1 MFERDLI
8 LAIWE
13 SLVIFPSFDTFFLIL
28 ELATQF
34 IFKARSKPEN
44 LWKSNNFP
52 ARSWNQNLG
61 IFTRTFFTDI
71 YARKEESLQ
80 NNNWSHS
87 AIMHH

>member
-1 MFERDLI
+1 MNVVFTSDIGLISKKKKKKPSKMFERDLI

-44 LWKSNNFP
+44 L
-52 ARSWNQNLG
+52 
-61 IFTRTFFTDI
+61 
-71 YARKEESLQ
+71 
-80 NNNWSHS
+80 
-87 AIMHH
+87 

>member
-44 LWKSNNFP
+44 LWKSN
-52 ARSWNQNLG
+52 
-61 IFTRTFFTDI
+61 I
-71 YARKEESLQ
+71 YAYIFHRYLCKEGRI
-80 NNNWSHS
+80 
-87 AIMHH
+87 ATK

>member
-44 LWKSNNFP
+44 L
-52 ARSWNQNLG
+52 
-61 IFTRTFFTDI
+61 
-71 YARKEESLQ
+71 
-80 NNNWSHS
+80 
-87 AIMHH
+87 

>member
-1 MFERDLI
+1 MNVVFTSDIGLISQKKKKKTSKMFERDLI

-44 LWKSNNFP
+44 L
-52 ARSWNQNLG
+52 
-61 IFTRTFFTDI
+61 
-71 YARKEESLQ
+71 
-80 NNNWSHS
+80 
-87 AIMHH
+87 